1 MPQEVRDGSIWT
13 HRSARQYR
21 VLFLANG
28 REDVVYENYPN
39 TDGTKWSAPSCCG
52 ANKSTAHSY
61 LRRECRAP
69 SCEKAKAAAP
79 EIDNYG

>member
-39 TDGTKWSAPSCCG
+39 TDGTKWSAPLIYWRRNMTAG
-52 ANKSTAHSY
+52 ALIPAEGVQGAE
-61 LRRECRAP
+61 LREGEGRCAR
-69 SCEKAKAAAP
+69 
-79 EIDNYG
+79 N